1 MTDSAMAPV
10 ADDTLA
16 AIKPSDLPAPPEAA
30 IQVMRACSRP
40 DISSA
45 ELSRLVGSDPV
56 LAAEIL
62 RVVNSPYFGLGQE
75 IKSIVRAV
83 TVLGVRALRN
93 LALCLAVRDAVAPD
107 AIPGFD
113 MTAFWE
119 DALLRAVAARELG
132 RHLALDS
139 DECFTA
145 GLLQDFGL
153 LVQIYVCPQRAQ
165 QWPLL
170 RSQLPDCRLLLEQEF
185 FGITHDQ
192 VLLMLSQ
199 AWSLP
204 TGLAHALGAHHREM
218 AQQDAAPGGGLQQ
231 VLYCSDWLSAVFFVR
246 DKGVALN
253 RCREILQQGL
263 GLSFSEV
270 SAGIAVVA
278 AQVGEAAQA
287 LGLRIQQHYDHE
299 QVLNEANLC
308 LARENR
314 DYQELTWLLEK
325 TLKERDQLAAELN
338 QELELAR
345 EIQQSLLPAPRDA
358 YPLCGMNVPAKRLSG
373 DFYDFFDLPD
383 GRIYFNLGDVSGKGI
398 NAALLMAKTSS
409 LFRCL
414 GKQIQDPA
422 LLLAQINEELCETSV
437 RGMFVTMVAGIYD
450 PATQGVQ
457 LVSAGHMPVL
467 LLRVDGEVET
477 IAAQAPPLGIVATCQ
492 YSTLDI
498 DLGSACLCLYSDG
511 VTEGYIG
518 ENKELGMAG
527 LIKLLHGLRHE
538 APPRIMEF
546 IVSYLMNSTPR
557 LRDDLTMVFLKGH
570 NGPG

>member
-1 MTDSAMAPV
+1 MTDTAMAPA
-10 ADDTLA
+10 ADGILT
-16 AIKPSDLPAPPEAA
+16 AIKPADLPAPPEAA
-30 IQVMRACSRP
+30 IQVMRACSRT

-62 RVVNSPYFGLGQE
+62 RVVNSPYFGLGQD
-75 IKSIVRAV
+75 ITSITRAV
-83 TVLGVRALRN
+83 TLLGVKALRS
-93 LALCLAVRDAVAPD
+93 LALCLAVRDAIAAD
-107 AIPGFD
+107 TISGFD
-113 MTAFWE
+113 ITEFWE
-119 DALLRAVAARELG
+119 DALLRAVGARELG
-132 RHLALDS
+132 QRLGLDG

-153 LVQIYVCPQRAQ
+153 LVLIYVYPEQAR
-165 QWPLL
+165 QWPRL

-192 VLLMLSQ
+192 VLVILSQ
-199 AWSLP
+199 TWSLP
-204 TGLAHALGAHHREM
+204 EELAHALGAHH
-218 AQQDAAPGGGLQQ
+218 QAPADSTQGKGLQQ
-231 VLYCSDWLSAVFFVR
+231 VLYCSDWLSAVFFVG

-253 RCREILQQGL
+253 RCREILHELL
-263 GLSFSEV
+263 GLSSAEV
-270 SAGIAVVA
+270 SASMAAVA

-287 LGLRIQQHYDHE
+287 LSLRMQQQFDHE

-325 TLKERDQLAAELN
+325 TLKERDRLAAELN
-338 QELELAR
+338 QELDLAR
-345 EIQQSLLPAPRDA
+345 EIQQSLLPTPRDD
-358 YPLCGMNVPAKRLSG
+358 YPLCGMNVAAKRLSG
-373 DFYDFFDLPD
+373 DFYDFFELPD

-422 LLLAQINEELCETSV
+422 LLLAQINEEICETSV
-437 RGMFVTMVAGIYD
+437 RGMFVTMVAGLYD
-450 PATQGVQ
+450 PAARRVR
-457 LVSAGHMPVL
+457 LVNAGHMPVL
-467 LLRVDGEVET
+467 LLRAEGEVEA
-477 IAAQAPPLGIVATCQ
+477 IAAQAPPLGIVAACQ
-492 YSTLDI
+492 YSALDI
-498 DLGSACLCLYSDG
+498 DLDGSCLCLYSDG

-527 LIKLLHGLRHE
+527 LTRLLHGLRQE
-538 APPRIMEF
+538 APPRILEF
-546 IVSYLMNSTPR
+546 IITYLMNSTPR
-557 LRDDLTMVFLKGH
+557 LRDDLTMVFVKAH
-570 NGPG
+570 NGAG